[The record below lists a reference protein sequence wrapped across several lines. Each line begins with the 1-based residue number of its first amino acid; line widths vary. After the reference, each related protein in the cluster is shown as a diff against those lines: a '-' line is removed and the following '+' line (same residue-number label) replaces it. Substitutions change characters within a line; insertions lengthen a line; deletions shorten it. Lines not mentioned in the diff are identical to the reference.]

1 MTYNVVL
8 AVERAISPAD
18 ADQVLEMLADI
29 DDVHVLVVVP
39 EHVTAGAIEAVIE
52 DYAMDRGLVD
62 RHAVERHQR
71 DPVEVAHEDA
81 EKVMG
86 QVVDTLR
93 AKNVPADGEVTPRNL
108 LVRLGELSTTS
119 TLDELVV
126 LARPHV
132 VTEALRVDLASRAR
146 RRLGVPVL
154 RLYAHKH

>member
-8 AVERAISPAD
+8 AVERNISPED
-18 ADQVLEMLADI
+18 ADQVVEMLADI
-29 DDVHVLVVVP
+29 EDVHVHVVVP
-39 EHVTAGAIEAVIE
+39 EHVTAHSIEAVIE

-62 RHAVERHQR
+62 RHAVDRHQR

-81 EKVMG
+81 EKILA
-86 QVVDTLR
+86 QVVEALG
-93 AKNVPADGEVTPRNL
+93 AKGVDVDGEVTERNL
-108 LVRLGELSTTS
+108 LVRLGELTAEHGI
-119 TLDELVV
+119 DELVV

-154 RLYAHKH
+154 RLYAHKG